1 MTKKTTIEAQQKTS
15 KTAKKQE
22 KTRKVVWRPQ
32 PKQALMMSRSE
43 YEGFYGGA
51 AGGGKSDYL
60 LCEALRQVHI
70 PHYRAI
76 IFRKDFGQASELIN
90 RSLVLYKA
98 AFPAAVYNQTKHF
111 WKFPSGSEI
120 WFGSMHN
127 TKDKLKYQGKRYD
140 FIGFDELTHFTFD
153 EYSYMYSRN
162 RPGGEGTR
170 VYRRATGN
178 PGGIGHGWVKQ
189 YFVKAAEPGTPVIT
203 KIQSVDQCGKIQVFE
218 RSKIFIPSKVY
229 DNKELLKNDPQY
241 VANLSQLSADDKA
254 ALLEGNWDTFSGQVF
269 TEWINNP
276 DNYGTNNQKWTHV
289 IDEFR
294 VPDSWKIIRGFDFG
308 YSKPFSVGWYA
319 VDHDGRLYRIREYY
333 GCTKTNNEGVKLTPQ
348 EIAKKIKAVEYV
360 DENLK
365 RKKIYGVADPSIW
378 DKSRG
383 ESIAEMMESCGVYFE
398 KGDNSRL
405 AGKMQFHYRLAFDE
419 IGIPMMYIFKNCKN
433 FIRTIPDL
441 VYSDRD
447 VEDIDTTQ
455 EDHIYDECR
464 YVLMTHPVNPRK
476 NAMPIQPLEDPL
488 NLYSDRR

>member
-1 MTKKTTIEAQQKTS
+1 MKTKKEN
-15 KTAKKQE
+15 KK
-22 KTRKVVWRPQ
+22 KIIWSPQ

-70 PHYRAI
+70 PYYRGI

-90 RSLVLYKA
+90 RSMLLYTA
-98 AFPAAVYNQTKHF
+98 AFPDAKYNQTQHF
-111 WKFPSGSEI
+111 WRFKSGAEI
-120 WFGSMHN
+120 WFGSLHYA
-127 TKDKLKYQGKRYD
+127 KDKLKYQGKRYD

-189 YFVKAAEPGTPVIT
+189 YFIKAGTP
-203 KIQSVDQCGKIQVFE
+203 GKPVKTTIPILDENGKPQVLE
-218 RSKIFIPSKVY
+218 RSKIFIPSRVY
-229 DNKELLKNDPQY
+229 DNKILLKNDPNY
-241 VANLSQLSADDKA
+241 IANLSLLNPDDKA

-276 DNYGTNNQKWTHV
+276 DNYATNNQKWTHV
-289 IDEFR
+289 IDDFK
-294 VPDSWKIIRGFDFG
+294 VPASWKIIRGFDFG
-308 YSKPFSVGWYA
+308 YAKPFSVGWYA
-319 VDHDGRLYRIREYY
+319 VDHDGRLYRIREFY
-333 GCTKTNNEGVKLTPQ
+333 GCTRKANEGVKMTPQ
-348 EIAKKIKAVEYV
+348 WIAKKIKEIEAE
-360 DENLK
+360 DINLK
-365 RKKIYGVADPSIW
+365 GKKVLGIADPSIW

-383 ESIAEMMESCGVYFE
+383 ESIEEMMSKCGVYWN
-398 KGDNSRL
+398 KGDNARL
-405 AGKMQFHYRLAFDE
+405 AGKMQFHYRFAFDE
-419 IGIPMMYIFKNCKN
+419 IGMPMLYIFKSNKH

-441 VYSDRD
+441 VYSERD

-464 YVLMTHPVNPRK
+464 YVLMSHPVNPRK
-476 NAMPIQPLEDPL
+476 NVLPIQPAEDPL
-488 NLYSDRR
+488 NLWADRS